1 MNIYLT
7 QPEFNESIVRDNI
20 WQWTPI
26 ELANHRYPPKFQI
39 HKDDQYVV
47 SFMPRPGLR
56 GLIAS
61 LWGKDRVTTVVSGKA
76 DGKWKRLFTRMQYL
90 FYEPIVVLVKKK
102 RTDSWYIEY
111 RHWDKGITTA
121 VVYKVKVDSLVDPEK
136 FANFL
141 SYAGNQKKIQK
152 VIEIELLKYL
162 DHMRLNRKDTRCI
175 IDGELDNEF
184 LHKAGYTTIRFT
196 LTYVYEKLMG
206 RRQNN

>member
-102 RTDSWYIEY
+102 THRLMV
-111 RHWDKGITTA
+111 HG
-121 VVYKVKVDSLVDPEK
+121 VPSL
-136 FANFL
+136 
-141 SYAGNQKKIQK
+141 G
-152 VIEIELLKYL
+152 
-162 DHMRLNRKDTRCI
+162 
-175 IDGELDNEF
+175 
-184 LHKAGYTTIRFT
+184 
-196 LTYVYEKLMG
+196 
-206 RRQNN
+206 